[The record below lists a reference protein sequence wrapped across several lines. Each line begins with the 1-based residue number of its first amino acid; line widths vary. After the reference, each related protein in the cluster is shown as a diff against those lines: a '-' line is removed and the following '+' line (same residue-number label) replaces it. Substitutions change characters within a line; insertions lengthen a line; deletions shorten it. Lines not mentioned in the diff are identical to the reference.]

1 MEEMKPSN
9 IESTSCSPFHEDPIC
24 ILVSVLTGRVIPH
37 KTGNDS
43 FGLEVDVDYLRP
55 IVGC

>member
-1 MEEMKPSN
+1 MKPSN